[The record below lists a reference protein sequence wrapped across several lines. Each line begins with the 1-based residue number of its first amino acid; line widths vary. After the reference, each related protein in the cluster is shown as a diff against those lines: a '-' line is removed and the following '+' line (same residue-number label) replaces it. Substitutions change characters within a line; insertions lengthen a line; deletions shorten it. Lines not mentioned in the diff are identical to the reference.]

1 MKKLK
6 KLKKAVKRRK
16 RRRRRE
22 REREELYHEVDE
34 ALPPQ
39 SQEEEE
45 EDEEEG
51 RNQEHLTA
59 PVEEILDPDWGDKP
73 VRLCR
78 FRVEEYCLGTITSP
92 KVPPKGQI

>member
-1 MKKLK
+1 M
-6 KLKKAVKRRK
+6 KKAVKRRK

-22 REREELYHEVDE
+22 REREELYHGVDE

-39 SQEEEE
+39 SQEEE

-73 VRLCR
+73 VRLYR
-78 FRVEEYCLGTITSP
+78 FRVEEYCLVASTSP

>member
-1 MKKLK
+1 MKELK

-22 REREELYHEVDE
+22 REREELYHGVDE

-39 SQEEEE
+39 SQEEE

-73 VRLCR
+73 VRL
-78 FRVEEYCLGTITSP
+78 LP
-92 KVPPKGQI
+92 L

>member
-1 MKKLK
+1 MKELK

-16 RRRRRE
+16 RRRRRR
-22 REREELYHEVDE
+22 REREELYHGVDE

-45 EDEEEG
+45 DEDEG

-59 PVEEILDPDWGDKP
+59 PVEEIDPDWGDKP
-73 VRLCR
+73 VRLYR
-78 FRVEEYCLGTITSP
+78 FRVEEYCSGATNSP